1 MTQKRRTELFVLI
14 HSAIIQ
20 SGDYLK
26 FEERIWLVAF
36 INIAEYSHISIEEYT
51 ILSRISK
58 KFPELLGIQVR
69 AIIESKEG

>member
-1 MTQKRRTELFVLI
+1 MTQKRRTELLVLI

-36 INIAEYSHISIEEYT
+36 ISTAEYSHISSEEYT

-69 AIIESKEG
+69 AIIECEEG